1 MICNYM
7 DEKFGWQTEGVSNA
21 VKLILTEH
29 NPLFETL
36 IYTFESSQN
45 LYDYLYQILILGK
58 RFLYTP
64 ANSIT
69 RLAMTYDFLKEE
81 NGCVAVA
88 NRIFEMRL
96 YNAILTSNE
105 MQETPIYKAGERDKN
120 QFI

>member
-1 MICNYM
+1 M
-7 DEKFGWQTEGVSNA
+7 
-21 VKLILTEH
+21 
-29 NPLFETL
+29 
-36 IYTFESSQN
+36 
-45 LYDYLYQILILGK
+45 ILGK

-64 ANSIT
+64 DNSIT

-105 MQETPIYKAGERDKN
+105 MQETPIYKASERDKN
-120 QFI
+120 QFIQGD